1 MAKFSIQRLALPMVI
16 AAALLPASAQAGVK
30 EGVDAWQARDYG
42 KAIAEWRGPSA
53 AGDPDAQFNL
63 AQAYK
68 LGRGVPVDMK
78 MAQSLYEKAAAQGHE
93 QAQANLGLIL
103 FQNGDRKAAM
113 PWIQKAASRGEPRA
127 QYVLGTA
134 HFNGDLAARD
144 WPRAYALMTRAAA
157 AGLPQASRSLAEMDK
172 YIPIGQRQQ
181 GVALAR
187 DYATAEAGSGPDDV
201 RTVAA
206 EPTAPPA
213 IRNVPLPGGT
223 PSRSMT
229 ADATPAAKPPTPRGT
244 AAATPPPRPLPP
256 RALPVAPPPRA
267 AMASRP
273 PMPARPAPVPAVA
286 AGGAWRVQ
294 LGAFGTPAA
303 AQAAWASMRAA
314 PGLSGLRPML
324 IKAGAV
330 VRLQAGTLPSRA
342 AAASACAGAARVAKG
357 CFPVAP

>member
-1 MAKFSIQRLALPMVI
+1 MSRISIDRLAIAALI
-16 AAALLPASAQAGVK
+16 AAALFPVAAQAGVK
-30 EGVDAWQARDYG
+30 EGVDAWQARDYA

-113 PWIQKAASRGEPRA
+113 PWIQKAANRGEPRA

-134 HFNGDLAARD
+134 HFNGDLAPRD

-157 AGLPQASRSLAEMDK
+157 AGLPQASRSLSEMDK

-181 GVALAR
+181 GVAIAR
-187 DYATAEAGSGPDDV
+187 DFASAEPGAGPDDV
-201 RTVAA
+201 RVATTA
-206 EPTAPPA
+206 GAPPA

-223 PSRSMT
+223 PPRTMT
-229 ADATPAAKPPTPRGT
+229 ADATPAPRPVRPRV
-244 AAATPPPRPLPP
+244 AAAAPPPRPPVPP
-256 RALPVAPPPRA
+256 RAVPAAPPPPRVAVA
-267 AMASRP
+267 ARP
-273 PMPARPAPVPAVA
+273 PVPARPAPVPAGGG
-286 AGGAWRVQ
+286 AGGWRVQ

-314 PGLSGLRPML
+314 PGLAGLRPML
-324 IKAGAV
+324 TKAGAV
-330 VRLQAGTLPSRA
+330 VRLQAGSLPSRA

>member
-1 MAKFSIQRLALPMVI
+1 MGKFSIDRLAWPMVI

-103 FQNGDRKAAM
+103 FQNNDRKAAM
-113 PWIQKAASRGEPRA
+113 PWIQKAADRGEPRA

-134 HFNGDLAARD
+134 HFNGDLAPRD

-181 GVALAR
+181 GVSLAR
-187 DYATAEAGSGPDDV
+187 DFTTTESTFAPDDV
-201 RTVAA
+201 RNVA
-206 EPTAPPA
+206 TAAAPPPPA

-223 PSRSMT
+223 PTRPMT
-229 ADATPAAKPPTPRGT
+229 ADARPPRPAPPRV
-244 AAATPPPRPLPP
+244 AAAAPPPRPIPARAAPAVPP
-256 RALPVAPPPRA
+256 PPPRTAVA
-267 AMASRP
+267 ARP
-273 PMPARPAPVPAVA
+273 PMPPRAVPAPAA
-286 AGGAWRVQ
+286 TAGGWKVQ

-314 PGLSGLRPML
+314 PGLSGLRPIL
-324 IKAGAV
+324 VKAGAV
-330 VRLQAGTLPSRA
+330 TRLQAGSLPSRA

>member
-1 MAKFSIQRLALPMVI
+1 MTMRNGSIERLAWPLLL
-16 AAALLPASAQAGVK
+16 AAAACFPAPALAGVK
-30 EGVDAWQARDYG
+30 EGVDAWQAGDFA
-42 KAIAEWRGPSA
+42 KAIGEWRGPSA

-68 LGRGVPVDMK
+68 LGRGVPTDMK

-103 FQNGDRKAAM
+103 FQNNDRKAAM
-113 PWIQKAASRGEPRA
+113 PWIEKAASRGEPRA

-187 DYATAEAGSGPDDV
+187 EFATTQASSGGDDV

-206 EPTAPPA
+206 APVPTPA
-213 IRNVPLPGGT
+213 IRNVPLPSG
-223 PSRSMT
+223 
-229 ADATPAAKPPTPRGT
+229 KPPRTMT
-244 AAATPPPRPLPP
+244 SQTVLPPRPAAPRVAAAPTSPRAVPP
-256 RALPVAPPPRA
+256 RPVI
-267 AMASRP
+267 ASRP
-273 PMPARPAPVPAVA
+273 PAPPRPAPVPAPVA
-286 AGGAWRVQ
+286 ASGGGWRVQ

-324 IKAGAV
+324 IKAGTV
-330 VRLQAGTLPSRA
+330 TRLQAGPLPGRA
-342 AAASACAGAARVAKG
+342 AAASACASAARVARG

>member
-1 MAKFSIQRLALPMVI
+1 MAKFSIDRWAWSVAL
-16 AAALLPASAQAGVK
+16 AAAFLPAMASAGVK
-30 EGVDAWQARDYG
+30 EGVDAWQAGNFG

-68 LGRGVPVDMK
+68 LGRGVPADMK

-103 FQNGDRKAAM
+103 FQNGDRRTAM
-113 PWIQKAASRGEPRA
+113 PWIQKAAARGEPRA

-134 HFNGDLAARD
+134 HFNGDLAPRD

-181 GVALAR
+181 GVAIAR
-187 DYATAEAGSGPDDV
+187 DFA
-201 RTVAA
+201 AA
-206 EPTAPPA
+206 EPLGTDELRNVAQAPSAAPP
-213 IRNVPLPGGT
+213 RTVPNP
-223 PSRSMT
+223 PASRTMT
-229 ADATPAAKPPTPRGT
+229 TQAA
-244 AAATPPPRPLPP
+244 PPPRPAPPRVAAAAPPSPPRPVEARPMPAAPVPP
-256 RALPVAPPPRA
+256 RAVVAA
-267 AMASRP
+267 RP
-273 PMPARPAPVPAVA
+273 PARPVPAPAVA
-286 AGGAWRVQ
+286 AGGGWKVQ

-303 AQAAWASMRAA
+303 AQAAWASMRGA
-314 PGLSGLRPML
+314 PSLSGLRPML
-324 IKAGAV
+324 VKAGTV
-330 VRLQAGTLPSRA
+330 VRLQAGSLPSRA
-342 AAASACAGAARVAKG
+342 AAANACAGAARVAKG